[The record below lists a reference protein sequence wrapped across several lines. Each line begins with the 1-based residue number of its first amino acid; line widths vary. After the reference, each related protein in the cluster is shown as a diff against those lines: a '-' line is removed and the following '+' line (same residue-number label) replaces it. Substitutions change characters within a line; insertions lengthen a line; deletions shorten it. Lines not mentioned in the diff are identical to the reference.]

1 MLAQTA
7 LDFNQRNIAAKV
19 YLKNETIIKAM
30 PISPSRVKSMTR
42 SFIKRKWKHNDSLN

>member
-7 LDFNQRNIAAKV
+7 LDFHHKNIAAKV

-30 PISPSRVKSMTR
+30 PISPTRVKSMTR
-42 SFIKRKWKHNDSLN
+42 SIIKRKWKHNDSVN